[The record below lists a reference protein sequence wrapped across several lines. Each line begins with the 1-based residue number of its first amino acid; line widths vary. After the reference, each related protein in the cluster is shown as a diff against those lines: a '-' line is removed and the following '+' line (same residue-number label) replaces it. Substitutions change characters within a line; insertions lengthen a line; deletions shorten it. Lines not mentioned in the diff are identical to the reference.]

1 MHEILLLSNP
11 KSGAGS
17 MNMIMILLMFAV
29 MYFFMILPQ
38 MKKGKAQKKFWS
50 ELKKGDNII
59 TSGGIHG
66 KITEMKDS
74 AVVIETEGG
83 GKLKIEK
90 SAISLELTQ
99 AAFKAAA

>member
-1 MHEILLLSNP
+1 MQTILLAS
-11 KSGAGS
+11 SGTI
-17 MNMIMILLMFAV
+17 NMVMILLMFVV

-50 ELKKGDNII
+50 EMKKGDHII

-66 KITEMKDS
+66 KIIDLKDTI
-74 AVVIETEGG
+74 VVIETEGG

-90 SAISLELTQ
+90 SAISHEMSLASAKP
-99 AAFKAAA
+99 AA